1 MDKIIVN
8 IELTVEQVNQ
18 LLNLLGELPTKTGI
32 WPLLNYIQ
40 VQAQNQVNTVAQP
53 SPESAPAPQET
64 KA

>member
-40 VQAQNQVNTVAQP
+40 VQAQNQVNTVTQP
-53 SPESAPAPQET
+53 GLEPAPAPQET